1 MTTRNAVLVV
11 HQPDDLGG
19 LDTSQDPTV
28 LPAGYL
34 TVADN
39 IEYLEARQRKKRLGT
54 LIYNTSSS
62 AGGGT
67 GVLVSTAANVR
78 ALGDFWR
85 YDGSSLTPT
94 QHIINVTSASVFRS
108 TGDGNFTALTASSS
122 FGSNTSVITNIT
134 VAGGYAVISDG
145 VSRPVYNDQSTALS
159 VFTTGT
165 PTFEFSRYHLR
176 RMFYSGIST
185 DPSAVYF
192 TAAGNVLDST
202 GGDTGSLPINE
213 GDGDR
218 VIGLSEP
225 FLGNNG
231 SNSIYAFKGPNR
243 GGVYEIGGNT
253 STAFTLSAK
262 TFGAPALNH
271 KSIITTDKDIFWMSQ
286 YGIHSLYTTVNY
298 GNVEQGFISL
308 PIQATFRE
316 VLKTGAL
323 SNVAGFWHPTRNLIG
338 WLVTPNGGTQNWV
351 LVYNY
356 ALSDPAPGGK
366 KFWSIWKW
374 SGFNVVSV
382 GIVKTPSVYNNAGL
396 PRPFYGGDDGRVYM
410 GDQPTLNDMDG
421 TVAYTATAR
430 TPTITR
436 FNSNKGLAPETQEKV
451 IDGVMTMFNAKGAY
465 SANISITVDTR
476 TQSTTISQSGG
487 GDTLT

>member
-1 MTTRNAVLVV
+1 MPAKNTVMLV
-11 HQPDDLGG
+11 HSPSDMGG
-19 LDTSQDPTV
+19 LDTSQDPTI
-28 LPAGYL
+28 LPPGFL

-39 IEYLEARQRKKRLGT
+39 IEYLEARQKKKRLGT
-54 LIYNTSSS
+54 LTYNTSSS
-62 AGGGT
+62 SGGGT
-67 GVLVSTAANVR
+67 GVLVSSAANVR
-78 ALGDFWR
+78 AIADFWR
-85 YDGSSLTPT
+85 YDGTTLTPT
-94 QHIINVTSASVFRS
+94 QHIVNVASASVFRS
-108 TGDGNFTALTASSS
+108 TGDGNYITLTASSS
-122 FGSNTSVITNIT
+122 FGSNTSVTTNIT
-134 VAGGYAVISDG
+134 IAGGYAVISDG

-165 PTFEFSRYHLR
+165 PTFEASRYHLR
-176 RMFYSGIST
+176 RLFYCGVTS
-185 DPSAVYF
+185 DPSGVYF

-225 FLGNNG
+225 FKGNTG
-231 SNSIYAFKGPNR
+231 LNSLYAFKGPNR

-253 STAFTLSAK
+253 STSFTLSQK
-262 TFGAPALNH
+262 TQGAPALNH
-271 KSIITTDKDIFWMSQ
+271 KSIITTDTDIFWMSQ
-286 YGIHSLYTTVNY
+286 YGIHSLETTVNY

-308 PIQATFRE
+308 PIQKTFRD

-323 SNVAGFWHPTRNLIG
+323 ANAVGFWHPTRNIVG
-338 WLVTPNGGTQNWV
+338 WLVTPAGGTQNWV

-356 ALSDPAPGGK
+356 ALSDPKPGGV

-374 SGFNVVSV
+374 SGFNAVSV
-382 GIVKTPSVYNNAGL
+382 TVIKTPALYANAGL
-396 PRPFYGGDDGRVYM
+396 PRLFIGGDDGRVYM
-410 GDQPTLNDMDG
+410 GDQTTLSDMDG

-436 FNSNKGLAPETQEKV
+436 WPSQIGNVPETQEKV
-451 IDGVMTMFNAKGAY
+451 LAGVMTMFNAKGAY
-465 SANISITVDTR
+465 SANISVTVDTR
-476 TQSTTISQSGG
+476 VQSTTFSLSGG